1 LTIGFFAKLYILT
14 AGVGSVLWLLVLV
27 LVVSSVVGLY
37 YYLRIIVAM
46 FLRREEAEVRL
57 PAGMPTVLESVVLTA
72 LTLGVLGLGIYP
84 TALIRTI
91 VNLVSAWP

>member
-1 LTIGFFAKLYILT
+1 
-14 AGVGSVLWLLVLV
+14 LVLV

-37 YYLRIIVAM
+37 YYLRVIVAM
-46 FLRREEAEVRL
+46 FLRREEEARL

-72 LTLGVLGLGIYP
+72 LTLGVLGMGVYP

-91 VNLVSAWP
+91 VTLVSGLAGGVP